1 MTEVTHNKQVPVNIE
16 DEMRTSYLDYAMSV
30 IVGRALPDVRDGLK
44 PVHRRVLFAMHELGN
59 EWNRAY
65 KKSARVVGDVIGKY
79 HPHGD
84 VAVYDTI
91 VRMAQPFSM
100 RHLLIDGQGNFGSV
114 DGDSAAAMRYTE
126 VRMTRLAGELLA
138 DIDKETVNFG
148 PNYDG
153 SLEEPKILPGKFP
166 NLLVNGSSGIAVG
179 MATNIPPHNLGEVV
193 DATIALIDAPD
204 LSIQDLM
211 VYVPGPDFPT
221 GGSICGRSGIHSA
234 YHTGRGSVMVRAKTE
249 VENFRENRE
258 AIIIKEL
265 PYQVNKAR
273 LVERIAELVREKKI
287 SGISDLRDESD
298 REGMRVVIELKRD
311 TQSEVLLNQLYK
323 HTAMQSNFGVNAL
336 ALVQGRPMVLDLKR
350 FLEEF
355 INHRREVVTRRTQF
369 ELRKA
374 QARRHILEGLSVAL
388 ANIDRIIA
396 RIRQAS
402 TPAEAKIALLAE
414 IWDRGP
420 VEAMLAKALSG
431 DEAPPAQFVDGGYQ
445 LTEEQAQAILEM
457 RLHRLTGLEQD
468 KIHDE
473 FDLILKEIARLQAI
487 LASDP
492 VLMGVIKEE
501 LRSIREMFADPRR
514 TQIMEDVSDFS
525 IADLIPEEEM
535 VVTVSHAGYIK
546 RQPSV
551 EYRTQRRGGRGKS
564 ATGVRDEDFIAQ
576 LFVASTHDT
585 ILCFT
590 DRGRVFKLKVYELPL
605 AGRAARGR
613 HVGNILSL
621 ETDEKVR
628 QILPAPI
635 PPDQWHEWELLF
647 ATSLGLI
654 KKTLLSAYANIRM
667 NGIRAVDLV
676 ENDDLVGVALLPV
689 FPDDTS
695 RNEISETLAENTA
708 VANDAEEVSDF
719 GMVEEDQAEGE
730 AEHRSDMQPGR
741 VMLFS
746 RSGKAVR
753 FRTNRVRRMGR
764 VARGVRGMRLKGE
777 DRVIALNVLLPGSG
791 CQLLVVTE
799 HGFGKRT
806 NEALFP
812 TKGRGTQGVIGIVT
826 SARNGPVVDTLT
838 VWPGD
843 QVMLISDQGT
853 VLRTDVDSIRLT
865 GRNAQGV
872 KVLNV
877 ASGERVVSLAR
888 IAEVEEDE
896 DAPSATSEDIEEG
909 TEEGTEEVL
918 SSEET
923 DGPVGEG

>member
-1 MTEVTHNKQVPVNIE
+1 MTELSHNKQIPVNIE
-16 DEMRTSYLDYAMSV
+16 DEMRASYLDYAMSV

-59 EWNRAY
+59 EWNRSY

-153 SLEEPKILPGKFP
+153 SMEEPKILPGKFP
-166 NLLVNGSSGIAVG
+166 NLLANGSSGIAVG

-193 DATIALIDAPD
+193 SATIALIDNP
-204 LSIQDLM
+204 LLTVPELM
-211 VYVPGPDFPT
+211 RWVPGPDFPT
-221 GGSICGRSGIHSA
+221 GGTICGRAGIHSA
-234 YHTGRGSVMVRAKTE
+234 YLTGRGSIVVRAKTE
-249 VENFRENRE
+249 VESLREHRE

-265 PYQVNKAR
+265 PFQVNKAR
-273 LVERIAELVREKKI
+273 LVERIAELVREKKVV
-287 SGISDLRDESD
+287 GISDLRDESD

-311 TQSEVLLNQLYK
+311 AQADVVLNQLYK

-336 ALVQGRPMVLDLKR
+336 ALVQGRPMTLDLKR

-374 QARRHILEGLSVAL
+374 QDRGHILEGLSVAL
-388 ANIDRIIA
+388 ANIDRIIEL
-396 RIRQAS
+396 IRQAS
-402 TPAEAKIALLAE
+402 SPAEAKGAMLAE
-414 IWDRGP
+414 IWERGP
-420 VEAMLAKALSG
+420 VEAMLSRAMGEELTS
-431 DEAPPAQFVDGGYQ
+431 AQFVDGGYQ
-445 LTEEQAQAILEM
+445 LTEEQAQAILDL

-468 KIHDE
+468 KIHEE
-473 FDLILKEIARLQAI
+473 FALILDEIARLKAI

-492 VLMGVIKEE
+492 VLMGVIKDE
-501 LRSIREMFADPRR
+501 LQLIKDMFADVRR

-525 IADLIPEEEM
+525 VADLIPEEEM

-564 ATGVRDEDFIAQ
+564 AADVREEDFIAQ

-590 DRGRVFKLKVYELPL
+590 DQGRVFQLKAYDLPL
-605 AGRAARGR
+605 GSRASRGR

-621 ETDEKVR
+621 DAKERVR

-635 PPDQWHEWELLF
+635 PVNEWNQWELLF
-647 ATSLGLI
+647 ATSQGLI
-654 KKTLLSAYANIRM
+654 KKTLLSAYAHIRV
-667 NGIRAVDLV
+667 NGLRAVDLR
-676 ENDDLVGVALLPV
+676 EGDDLIGVALLPIL
-689 FPDDTS
+689 PGDLP
-695 RNEISETLAENTA
+695 RPEEIAATLSEADGDLEAEIEGEL
-708 VANDAEEVSDF
+708 V
-719 GMVEEDQAEGE
+719 VEEEELDEESADLADVDVDPG
-730 AEHRSDMQPGR
+730 RPGR

-753 FRTNRVRRMGR
+753 FRTKQVRRMGR
-764 VARGVRGMRLKGE
+764 VARGVRGMRLRGD
-777 DRVIALNVLLPGSG
+777 DRVISLNVLLPDSG

-799 HGFGKRT
+799 RGFGKRT
-806 NEALFP
+806 GEELFP
-812 TKGRGTQGVIGIVT
+812 TKGRGTQGVIGIIT
-826 SARNGPVVDTLT
+826 SERNGPVVDALT

-853 VLRTDVDSIRLT
+853 VLRTGVDSIRLT

-877 ASGERVVSLAR
+877 GVGERLVSVAR
-888 IAEVEEDE
+888 IAEVEVEVDL
-896 DAPSATSEDIEEG
+896 EEEMADDPG
-909 TEEGTEEVL
+909 AEAVESQDGGQ
-918 SSEET
+918 
-923 DGPVGEG
+923 DGPVEEV

>member
-1 MTEVTHNKQVPVNIE
+1 MTEVIHSKQIPVNIE
-16 DEMRTSYLDYAMSV
+16 DEMRVSYLDYAMSV

-138 DIDKETVNFG
+138 DIDKETVDFG

-153 SLEEPKILPGKFP
+153 SLEEPKILPSKFP

-179 MATNIPPHNLGEVV
+179 MATNIPPHNLGEVI
-193 DATIALIDAPD
+193 DATMALIDNPE
-204 LSIQDLM
+204 LSIAELM
-211 VYVPGPDFPT
+211 IHIPGPDFPT
-221 GGSICGRSGIHSA
+221 GSTICGRAGIHSA

-249 VENFRENRE
+249 VEKLREHRE

-311 TQSEVLLNQLYK
+311 VQSEVLLNQLYK
-323 HTAMQSNFGVNAL
+323 HTPMQSNFGVNAL
-336 ALVQGRPMVLDLKR
+336 ALVQGRPMVLNLKR

-369 ELRKA
+369 ELRKV

-388 ANIDRIIA
+388 ANIDRIIEL
-396 RIRQAS
+396 IRQAS
-402 TPAEAKIALLAE
+402 TPAVAKAALLAE
-414 IWDRGP
+414 LWDRGP
-420 VEAMLAKALSG
+420 VEAMLARALSG
-431 DEAPPAQFVDGGYQ
+431 DEISSEQFVEGGYQ
-445 LTEEQAQAILEM
+445 LTDEQAQAILDM

-473 FDLILKEIARLQAI
+473 FEQILTEIARLKAI
-487 LASDP
+487 LASDS

-501 LRSIREMFADPRR
+501 LALIKEMFANPRR
-514 TQIMEDVSDFS
+514 SQIVEDVGDFS
-525 IADLIPEEEM
+525 VADLIPEEEM
-535 VVTVSHAGYIK
+535 VVTVSHTGYIK
-546 RQPSV
+546 RQPSI

-564 ATGVRDEDFIAQ
+564 AAGMRDEDFISQ

-590 DRGRVFKLKVYELPL
+590 ERGRVFKLKTYELPL
-605 AGRAARGR
+605 AGRASRGR

-621 ETDEKVR
+621 GTDEKVR
-628 QILPAPI
+628 QILPAPMA
-635 PPDQWHEWELLF
+635 DNEWHLWELLF

-654 KKTLLSAYANIRM
+654 KKTVLSAYANIRM
-667 NGIRAVDLV
+667 NGIRAVDLL
-676 ENDDLVGVALLPV
+676 ENDDLVGVALLPILSGDIPAEAIV
-689 FPDDTS
+689 EV
-695 RNEISETLAENTA
+695 NEEEGLEPEEDLIAVDEEGEEET
-708 VANDAEEVSDF
+708 EVS
-719 GMVEEDQAEGE
+719 GAS
-730 AEHRSDMQPGR
+730 RPGR

-753 FRTNRVRRMGR
+753 FRTDQVRRMGR

-799 HGFGKRT
+799 HGYGKRT
-806 NEALFP
+806 QEELFP

-826 SARNGPVVDTLT
+826 SERNGPVVDTLT

-877 ASGERVVSLAR
+877 GTGERLVSLAR
-888 IAEVEEDE
+888 IAEVEEVESD
-896 DAPSATSEDIEEG
+896 PLREEG
-909 TEEGTEEVL
+909 
-918 SSEET
+918 
-923 DGPVGEG
+923 VGEALEAIEDETGGPLDEV

>member
-1 MTEVTHNKQVPVNIE
+1 MTELSHNKQVPVNIE
-16 DEMRTSYLDYAMSV
+16 DEMRASYLDYAMSV

-193 DATIALIDAPD
+193 TATIALIDNPQ
-204 LSIQDLM
+204 LSVVDLM
-211 VYVPGPDFPT
+211 ALVPGPDFPT
-221 GGSICGRSGIHSA
+221 GGTICGRAGIRSA
-234 YHTGRGSVMVRAKTE
+234 YLTGRGSVMVRAKTE
-249 VENFRENRE
+249 VESLREHRE

-265 PYQVNKAR
+265 PFQVNKAK
-273 LVERIAELVREKKI
+273 LVERIAELVREKKVV
-287 SGISDLRDESD
+287 GISDLRDESD

-311 TQSEVLLNQLYK
+311 VQADVLLNQLYK

-336 ALVQGRPMVLDLKR
+336 ALVQGRPMLLDLKR

-374 QARRHILEGLSVAL
+374 QDRGHILEGLSVAL
-388 ANIDRIIA
+388 ANIDRIIEL
-396 RIRQAS
+396 IRQAPS
-402 TPAEAKIALLAE
+402 PAEAKVAMLAE
-414 IWDRGP
+414 LWERGP
-420 VEAMLAKALSG
+420 VEAMLARAMEGELSS
-431 DEAPPAQFVDGGYQ
+431 PQFVEGGYQ
-445 LTEEQAQAILEM
+445 LTDEQAQAILDL

-468 KIHDE
+468 KIHEE
-473 FDLILKEIARLQAI
+473 FATILQEIARLKAI

-492 VLMGVIKEE
+492 VLMGVIKAE
-501 LRSIREMFADPRR
+501 LEQIREMFADPRR
-514 TQIMEDVSDFS
+514 TQIIEDVSDFS

-564 ATGVRDEDFIAQ
+564 AADVREEDFIAQ

-590 DRGRVFKLKVYELPL
+590 NQGRVFKLKAYDLPL
-605 AGRAARGR
+605 GSRASRGR
-613 HVGNILSL
+613 HVSNILSL
-621 ETDEKVR
+621 DANESVR
-628 QILPAPI
+628 QILPAPMAI
-635 PPDQWHEWELLF
+635 NDWSQWELLF
-647 ATSLGLI
+647 ATSQGLI
-654 KKTLLSAYANIRM
+654 KKTLLSAYAHIRVS
-667 NGIRAVDLV
+667 GLRAVDLR
-676 ENDDLVGVALLPV
+676 EGDDLIGVALLPILPGDMPQ
-689 FPDDTS
+689 PD
-695 RNEISETLAENTA
+695 EIAAILSDKEAE
-708 VANDAEEVSDF
+708 VD
-719 GMVEEDQAEGE
+719 GEGE
-730 AEHRSDMQPGR
+730 EAGEPVVLEEEESEEEAGDLTETAGDSGRPGR

-746 RSGKAVR
+746 SSGKAVR
-753 FRTNRVRRMGR
+753 FRTNMVRRMGR
-764 VARGVRGMRLKGE
+764 VARGVRGMRLRGE
-777 DRVIALNVLLPGSG
+777 DRVISLNVLLPGSG

-799 HGFGKRT
+799 RGFGKRT
-806 NEALFP
+806 SEELFP
-812 TKGRGTQGVIGIVT
+812 TKGRGTQGVIGILT
-826 SARNGPVVDTLT
+826 SERNGPVVDALT

-877 ASGERVVSLAR
+877 GAGERLVSVAR
-888 IAEVEEDE
+888 IAEVEEGVDTRAV
-896 DAPSATSEDIEEG
+896 DADIVEG
-909 TEEGTEEVL
+909 QTGEPEVPEEEV
-918 SSEET
+918 
-923 DGPVGEG
+923 

>member
-1 MTEVTHNKQVPVNIE
+1 MTELSHNKQIPVNIE
-16 DEMRTSYLDYAMSV
+16 DEMRASYLDYAMSV

-148 PNYDG
+148 ANYDG

-193 DATIALIDAPD
+193 AATIALIDNPQLTVAE
-204 LSIQDLM
+204 LLQW
-211 VYVPGPDFPT
+211 VPGPDFPT
-221 GGSICGRSGIHSA
+221 GGTICGRAGIRAA
-234 YHTGRGSVMVRAKTE
+234 YLTGRGSIVVRAKTE
-249 VENFRENRE
+249 VEQLREHRE

-265 PYQVNKAR
+265 PFQVNKAR
-273 LVERIAELVREKKI
+273 LVERIAELVREKKVA
-287 SGISDLRDESD
+287 GIADLRDESD

-311 TQSEVLLNQLYK
+311 TQAEVLLNQLYK

-336 ALVQGRPMVLDLKR
+336 ALVQGRPMLLDLKR

-374 QARRHILEGLSVAL
+374 QDRSHILEGLSVAL
-388 ANIDRIIA
+388 ANIDRIIEL
-396 RIRQAS
+396 IRQAS
-402 TPAEAKIALLAE
+402 SPAEAKGAMLAE
-414 IWDRGP
+414 LWERGP
-420 VEAMLAKALSG
+420 VEVMLARAMG
-431 DEAPPAQFVDGGYQ
+431 DGPVSPQFVDGGYR
-445 LTEEQAQAILEM
+445 LTEEQAQAILDL

-468 KIHDE
+468 KIHEE
-473 FDLILKEIARLQAI
+473 FASILEEIARLRGI
-487 LASDP
+487 LASDQ
-492 VLMGVIKEE
+492 VLMGVIKAE
-501 LRSIREMFADPRR
+501 LQLIREMFADARR
-514 TQIMEDVSDFS
+514 TQIIEDVADFS
-525 IADLIPEEEM
+525 VADLIPEEEM

-564 ATGVRDEDFIAQ
+564 AADVRDEDFIAQ

-590 DRGRVFKLKVYELPL
+590 DQGRVFKLKAYDLPL
-605 AGRAARGR
+605 GSRASRGR

-621 ETDEKVR
+621 EANERVR

-635 PPDQWHEWELLF
+635 PVAQWGLWELLF
-647 ATSLGLI
+647 ATSRGLI
-654 KKTLLSAYANIRM
+654 KKTLLSAYANIRV
-667 NGIRAVDLV
+667 NGLRAVDLRDG
-676 ENDDLVGVALLPV
+676 DDLIGVALLPILPGDLPKPEEIAATLLDREGGSDGEADEELEV
-689 FPDDTS
+689 VGTDEEEPDEEVDGS
-695 RNEISETLAENTA
+695 
-708 VANDAEEVSDF
+708 VDAEVDI
-719 GMVEEDQAEGE
+719 G
-730 AEHRSDMQPGR
+730 RPGR

-746 RSGKAVR
+746 RDGKAVR
-753 FRTNRVRRMGR
+753 FRTKQVRRMGR
-764 VARGVRGMRLKGE
+764 VARGVRGMRLRGD
-777 DRVIALNVLLPGSG
+777 DRVISLNVLLPGSG

-799 HGFGKRT
+799 RGFGKRT
-806 NEALFP
+806 DEALFP
-812 TKGRGTQGVIGIVT
+812 TKGRGTQGVIGIIT
-826 SARNGPVVDTLT
+826 SERNGPVVDALT

-877 ASGERVVSLAR
+877 GAGERLVSVAR
-888 IAEVEEDE
+888 IAEVEEGGE
-896 DAPSATSEDIEEG
+896 GHEGGVEEG
-909 TEEGTEEVL
+909 EGDHDGPDGPMEEV
-918 SSEET
+918 
-923 DGPVGEG
+923 

>member
-1 MTEVTHNKQVPVNIE
+1 MTDINIPKLVPVNIE
-16 DEMRTSYLDYAMSV
+16 DEMRASYLDYAMSV

-138 DIDKETVNFG
+138 DIDKETVDFG

-153 SLEEPKILPGKFP
+153 SMQEPKILPGKFP

-179 MATNIPPHNLGEVV
+179 MATNIPPHNLGEII
-193 DATIALIDAPD
+193 DATISLIDNPE
-204 LSIQDLM
+204 LSIQDLIAH
-211 VYVPGPDFPT
+211 VPGPDFPT
-221 GGSICGRSGIHSA
+221 GGIIRGRAGIFSA
-234 YHTGRGSVMVRAKTE
+234 FQTGRGSVVVRAKVKIE
-249 VENFRENRE
+249 VFKENRE
-258 AIIIKEL
+258 AIIINEL

-273 LVERIAELVREKKI
+273 LVERIADLVREKKI

-311 TQSEVLLNQLYK
+311 TNSDVLLNLLYK

-336 ALVQGRPMVLDLKR
+336 ALVQGRPQLLNLKR

-355 INHRREVVTRRTQF
+355 INHRREVVTRRTLF

-374 QARRHILEGLSVAL
+374 QSRSHLLEGLSVAL
-388 ANIDRIIA
+388 ANIDRIIQL
-396 RIRQAS
+396 IRQAPN
-402 TPAEAKIALLAE
+402 PAVAKAGLLQE

-420 VEAMLAKALSG
+420 VEAMLVRALAEG
-431 DEAPPAQFVDGGYQ
+431 DVASPQFVEGGYK
-445 LTEEQAQAILEM
+445 LTEEQAQAILDM

-468 KIHDE
+468 KIHSE
-473 FDLILKEIARLQAI
+473 FEEILTEIARLKGI
-487 LASDP
+487 LASDG
-492 VLMGVIKEE
+492 VLMDVIKGE
-501 LRSIREMFADPRR
+501 LTLIKEMFANPRR
-514 TQIMEDVSDFS
+514 TEIAEDASDLC
-525 IADLIPEEEM
+525 IADLITEEEM
-535 VVTVSHAGYIK
+535 VVTVSHGGYIK

-551 EYRTQRRGGRGKS
+551 DYRTQRRGGKGKS
-564 ATGVRDEDFIAQ
+564 AAGVREEDFISQ
-576 LFVASTHDT
+576 LFAASTHDT

-590 DRGRVFKLKVYELPL
+590 DRGRVFKLKVYELPQ
-605 AGRAARGR
+605 AGRTARGR

-621 ETDEKVR
+621 EPEEKVR

-635 PPDQWHEWELLF
+635 PSDEWGAWELLF
-647 ATSLGLI
+647 ATSRGLI
-654 KKTLLSAYANIRM
+654 KKTLLSAYANIRV
-667 NGIRAVDLV
+667 NGIRAVDLI
-676 ENDDLVGVALLPV
+676 EDDDLIGVALLPV
-689 FPDDTS
+689 LPEEGADVPEGDE
-695 RNEISETLAENTA
+695 NSESEN
-708 VANDAEEVSDF
+708 SDSIDP
-719 GMVEEDQAEGE
+719 ETTE
-730 AEHRSDMQPGR
+730 ASPETTQRPGR

-753 FRTNRVRRMGR
+753 FQTSRVRRMGR
-764 VARGVRGMRLKGE
+764 VARGVRGMRLKGD

-791 CQLLVVTE
+791 CQLLVITE
-799 HGFGKRT
+799 NGFGKRT
-806 NEALFP
+806 GEELFP
-812 TKGRGTQGVIGIVT
+812 TKGRGTQGVIGILT
-826 SARNGPVVDTLT
+826 SERNGPVVGTLT
-838 VWPGD
+838 VWPED
-843 QVMLISDQGT
+843 QVMLISDRGT
-853 VLRTDVDSIRLT
+853 VLRTVVDTIRVT

-877 ASGERVVSLAR
+877 APGERVVSVTR
-888 IAEVEEDE
+888 MAESEDSEEDI
-896 DAPSATSEDIEEG
+896 PSETSEDISETSE
-909 TEEGTEEVL
+909 TSET
-918 SSEET
+918 SEEILKIDPEQEETSKT
-923 DGPVGEG
+923 DDPEER

>member
-1 MTEVTHNKQVPVNIE
+1 MTELSHNKQIPVNIE

-100 RHLLIDGQGNFGSV
+100 RYLLIDGQGNFGSV

-153 SLEEPKILPGKFP
+153 SMEEPKILPGKFP

-193 DATIALIDAPD
+193 TATIALIDNPL
-204 LSIQDLM
+204 LSIPELM
-211 VYVPGPDFPT
+211 AIVPGPDFPT
-221 GGSICGRSGIHSA
+221 GGTICGRAGIRSA
-234 YHTGRGSVMVRAKTE
+234 YMTGRGSIVVRAKTE
-249 VENFRENRE
+249 VEQLREHRE

-273 LVERIAELVREKKI
+273 LVERIAELVREKKLV
-287 SGISDLRDESD
+287 GISDLRDESD

-311 TQSEVLLNQLYK
+311 TQADVLLNQLFK
-323 HTAMQSNFGVNAL
+323 HTAMQSNFGMNAL
-336 ALVQGRPMVLDLKR
+336 ALVQGRPMILDLKR

-355 INHRREVVTRRTQF
+355 INHRREVVTRRTQY
-369 ELRKA
+369 ELKKA
-374 QARRHILEGLSVAL
+374 QDRGHILEGLSVAL
-388 ANIDRIIA
+388 ANIDRIIEL
-396 RIRQAS
+396 IRQAPS
-402 TPAEAKIALLAE
+402 PAEAKSAMLAE
-414 IWDRGP
+414 LWERGP
-420 VEAMLAKALSG
+420 VEAMLARAMAEGELMS
-431 DEAPPAQFVDGGYQ
+431 PQFVEGGYQ
-445 LTEEQAQAILEM
+445 LTDEQAQAILDL

-468 KIHDE
+468 KIHEE
-473 FDLILKEIARLQAI
+473 FNLILTEIARLKSI
-487 LASDP
+487 LASDQ
-492 VLMGVIKEE
+492 VLMGVIKGE
-501 LRSIREMFADPRR
+501 LLTIREMFADPRR
-514 TQIMEDVSDFS
+514 TNIVEDVSDFS

-546 RQPSV
+546 RQPSI

-564 ATGVRDEDFIAQ
+564 AADVREEDFIAQ

-590 DRGRVFKLKVYELPL
+590 DQGRVFKLKAYDLPL
-605 AGRAARGR
+605 GSRAARGR

-621 ETDEKVR
+621 DGKEMVR

-635 PPDQWHEWELLF
+635 PVNEWGRWELLF
-647 ATSLGLI
+647 ATSQGLI
-654 KKTLLSAYANIRM
+654 KKTLLSAYANIRV
-667 NGIRAVDLV
+667 NGLRAVDLRDG
-676 ENDDLVGVALLPV
+676 DDLVGVALLPIL
-689 FPDDTS
+689 PEDMP
-695 RNEISETLAENTA
+695 REEEIAATLADGEGDEMSEEEL
-708 VANDAEEVSDF
+708 DAALPVIEE
-719 GMVEEDQAEGE
+719 EEPEEESAEPAAG
-730 AEHRSDMQPGR
+730 ATGRAGR

-746 RSGKAVR
+746 QSGKAVR
-753 FRTNRVRRMGR
+753 FRTNQVRRMGR

-777 DRVIALNVLLPGSG
+777 DRVISLNVLLPGSG

-799 HGFGKRT
+799 RGFGKRT
-806 NEALFP
+806 SEELFP
-812 TKGRGTQGVIGIVT
+812 TKGRGTQGVIGILT
-826 SARNGPVVDTLT
+826 SERNGSVVDALT

-877 ASGERVVSLAR
+877 GAGERLVSLAR
-888 IAEVEEDE
+888 IAEVEEGSEPRDPGVVADE
-896 DAPSATSEDIEEG
+896 ATEGSEWAAPE
-909 TEEGTEEVL
+909 EEV
-918 SSEET
+918 
-923 DGPVGEG
+923 